1 MATNDN
7 TIENIL
13 EEIKTTQIL
22 IRTNNLLLSR
32 FIMQLQEVRKELD
45 LPKRN
50 TFFKF
55 ELDEDDYYE
64 LIDSFGSKEVD
75 KALYRLDR
83 LLLTNK
89 QELPNNIKRYIMK
102 KLKDKEKNE

>member
-1 MATNDN
+1 MATENN
-7 TIENIL
+7 IIENIL

-55 ELDEDDYYE
+55 EIDEDDYDE
-64 LIDSFGSKEVD
+64 LIEQFGTKLVD

-89 QELPNNIKRYIMK
+89 QELPNNIKRYIAK
-102 KLKDKEKNE
+102 KLKDKERDE

>member
-1 MATNDN
+1 MDIENN

-32 FIMQLQEVRKELD
+32 FIMQLQEVRKELK
-45 LPKRN
+45 LPKKN
-50 TFFKF
+50 TFFRF
-55 ELDEDDYYE
+55 EIDEDDYDE
-64 LIDSFGSKEVD
+64 LVAQFGTIAVD

-83 LLLTNK
+83 YLLTNK
-89 QELPNNIKRYIMK
+89 QELPNNIKRYVAK
-102 KLKDKEKNE
+102 KLKDKEKE

>member
-1 MATNDN
+1 MATENN
-7 TIENIL
+7 IIENIL
-13 EEIKTTQIL
+13 DEIKTTQIL

-32 FIMQLQEVRKELD
+32 FILQLQEVRKELD

-55 ELDEDDYYE
+55 EIDEDDYDE
-64 LIDSFGSKEVD
+64 LVDKFGSKEVD

>member
-55 ELDEDDYYE
+55 EIDEDDYYE
-64 LIDSFGSKEVD
+64 LVDKFGNKEVD